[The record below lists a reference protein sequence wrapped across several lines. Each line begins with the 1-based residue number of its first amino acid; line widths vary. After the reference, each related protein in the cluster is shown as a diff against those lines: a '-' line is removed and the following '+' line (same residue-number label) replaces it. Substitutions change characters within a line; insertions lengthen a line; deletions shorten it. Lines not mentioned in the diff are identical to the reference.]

1 MAEVV
6 NEIEETIDVSMSD
19 AQFALLRGKY
29 MPYSAWWMGTRRCC
43 DAAEGICCPT
53 QPGGWGHD
61 DAAMLPRE
69 AAVIQPEGYDDS
81 SAPVRVIYYH
91 STRVFDVVIAAA
103 AVRPSERTVV
113 FNINT

>member
-1 MAEVV
+1 MVGLSEREASQEWLKWSMRLKRQLMFLCLTPNLLFYEVS
-6 NEIEETIDVSMSD
+6 TC
-19 AQFALLRGKY
+19 L
-29 MPYSAWWMGTRRCC
+29 
-43 DAAEGICCPT
+43 T

>member
-1 MAEVV
+1 
-6 NEIEETIDVSMSD
+6 
-19 AQFALLRGKY
+19 
-29 MPYSAWWMGTRRCC
+29 
-43 DAAEGICCPT
+43 
-53 QPGGWGHD
+53 
-61 DAAMLPRE
+61 MLPRE
-69 AAVIQPEGYDDS
+69 SAVIQPEGYDDS

>member
-43 DAAEGICCPT
+43 DAAEGSCCPT
-53 QPGGWGHD
+53 QPGGW
-61 DAAMLPRE
+61 
-69 AAVIQPEGYDDS
+69 GYDDS